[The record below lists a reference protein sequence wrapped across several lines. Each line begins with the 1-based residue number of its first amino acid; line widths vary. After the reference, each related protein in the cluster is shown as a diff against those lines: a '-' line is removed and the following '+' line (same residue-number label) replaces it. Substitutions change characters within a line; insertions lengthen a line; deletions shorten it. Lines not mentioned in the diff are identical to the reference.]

1 MLELA
6 QNIILNEDALNSL
19 SEKKRS
25 VFIYE
30 WLCFLSKV
38 LGAAEKVNKYFIYSF
53 VRLKDVFL

>member
-6 QNIILNEDALNSL
+6 QNLILNEDALNSL

-38 LGAAEKVNKYFIYSF
+38 FSVAEKVNE
-53 VRLKDVFL
+53 